1 MENAVRY
8 TAGVHPVRVSPDH
21 PEAPADL
28 GDPVLAVPFGADLLL
43 GTLAT

>member
-1 MENAVRY
+1 MRHTPGAR
-8 TAGVHPVRVSPDH
+8 PVRVSPDH